1 MDSMNAI
8 FSRESADGLS
18 QFAKLEEQGDCVS
31 GPDRVPASRSPLQDE
46 KTGSMT
52 TGTCGRH
59 GSGSSMPADLTSYL
73 ANRFRVLTHS
83 NGSMLFS
90 MTWKVRVTPAGRS
103 IYALRAS
110 ARRTSDSGFTGW
122 HTLMA
127 NDATGSGYCYSRGD
141 KTKPVLKLPG
151 EARLASW
158 PTPTARDYKDG
169 ASDGK
174 VPVNGLLGRAVWN
187 SKNIEYPARLTVSG
201 EMLTGSCAGMDSGD
215 RLNPEHSRW
224 RMGFPPEWGNCVPTG
239 TP

>member
-73 ANRFRVLTHS
+73 ANRFRALTHS
-83 NGSMLFS
+83 NGSMLYS
-90 MTWKVRVTPAGRS
+90 MTWKARVTPAGRS

-110 ARRTSDSGFTGW
+110 ARHTSGNGSTGW
-122 HTLMA
+122 PTPMA

-141 KTKPVLKLPG
+141 KTKRVLKLPG
-151 EARLASW
+151 AAQLAGW
-158 PTPTARDYKDG
+158 KTKA
-169 ASDGK
+169 
-174 VPVNGLLGRAVWN
+174 AVDH
-187 SKNIEYPARLTVSG
+187 PAHLTVSG
-201 EMLTGSCAGMDSGD
+201 EMLTGSCAGMDCGD

-224 RMGFPPEWGNCVPTG
+224 LMGFPPEWSSCVPTG